1 MAPGTAWRRTVAER
15 PKPGASGV
23 APVRPRRARSVRA
36 RTTLGAGL
44 VVLAALVIGA
54 VAFVVVLRL
63 VLLDGVRTSAEA
75 GLEQV
80 SSRVEAD
87 GAAAVTGYEDVL
99 VQVIGDGGAV
109 LAHGEDADGDALPTA
124 DESRWTHD
132 GERWLLVAD
141 DVDLP
146 GGGEATLVYGATL
159 DQADTAVR
167 TAVVLLA
174 VGVPVLVLLLVA
186 VTWAVT
192 GRSLRPVERMRTEV
206 ETIRAAR
213 PDARVEVPDTG
224 DEVARLASTMNAM
237 LDRLER
243 SAESQRRFVS
253 DASHELRSPIASI
266 RQHAEVAVAHPERT
280 EVADLADVVR
290 SEAVRLQDLVT
301 GLLELSRLDE
311 GGIRTRRPVDL
322 DDLAL
327 DAVARARARS
337 TDGVAPERHGDAPAV
352 RVDGSA
358 ISAARVL
365 GDERVLA
372 GVVRNLVD
380 NAVRHASTRVAVSL
394 TEHDGSAVLT
404 VDDDGTGVPED
415 ERERVFERF
424 VRLDEARSRD
434 AGGAGLGLAIVR
446 DAVRAHGG
454 DTTVVASPLGGARFV
469 VRIAL
474 GG

>member
-1 MAPGTAWRRTVAER
+1 MAER
-15 PKPGASGV
+15 PVNPRASGP
-23 APVRPRRARSVRA
+23 ARSRPRRPRSVRA
-36 RTTLGAGL
+36 RTTLGAGV
-44 VVLAALVIGA
+44 VVLAALVLGA

-80 SSRVEAD
+80 SSRVETD

-109 LAHGEDADGDALPTA
+109 LAHGEDADGAALPTA

-146 GGGEATLVYGATL
+146 GGGEATLVYGTTL

-174 VGVPVLVLLLVA
+174 VGVPVLVLVLVA

-192 GRSLRPVERMRTEV
+192 GRSLRPVEQMRTKV

-237 LDRLER
+237 LDRLEL

-337 TDGVAPERHGDAPAV
+337 TAGDAPGRDGDAPAV

-454 DTTVVASPLGGARFV
+454 DTTVVTSPLGGARFV

>member
-1 MAPGTAWRRTVAER
+1 MAER
-15 PKPGASGV
+15 PVNPRASGP
-23 APVRPRRARSVRA
+23 ARSRPRRPRSVRA
-36 RTTLGAGL
+36 RTTLGAGV

-80 SSRVEAD
+80 SSRVETD

-109 LAHGEDADGDALPTA
+109 LAHGEDADGAALPTA

-146 GGGEATLVYGATL
+146 GGGEATLVYGTTL

-174 VGVPVLVLLLVA
+174 VGVPVLVLVLVA

-237 LDRLER
+237 LDRLEL

-337 TDGVAPERHGDAPAV
+337 TAGDAPARDGDAPAV

-454 DTTVVASPLGGARFV
+454 DTTVVTSPLGGARFV

>member
-1 MAPGTAWRRTVAER
+1 
-15 PKPGASGV
+15 
-23 APVRPRRARSVRA
+23 
-36 RTTLGAGL
+36 
-44 VVLAALVIGA
+44 
-54 VAFVVVLRL
+54 
-63 VLLDGVRTSAEA
+63 
-75 GLEQV
+75 
-80 SSRVEAD
+80 
-87 GAAAVTGYEDVL
+87 
-99 VQVIGDGGAV
+99 
-109 LAHGEDADGDALPTA
+109 
-124 DESRWTHD
+124 
-132 GERWLLVAD
+132 
-141 DVDLP
+141 
-146 GGGEATLVYGATL
+146 
-159 DQADTAVR
+159 
-167 TAVVLLA
+167 
-174 VGVPVLVLLLVA
+174 VPVLVLLLVA

-337 TDGVAPERHGDAPAV
+337 TAGVAPARDGDASTV

>member
-1 MAPGTAWRRTVAER
+1 MAER
-15 PKPGASGV
+15 PSPRSGTT
-23 APVRPRRARSVRA
+23 APTRSRRPRSVRA
-36 RTTLGAGL
+36 RTTLGAGA
-44 VVLAALVIGA
+44 VVLAALVVGA

-87 GAAAVTGYEDVL
+87 GVAAVTGYEDVL
-99 VQVIGDGGAV
+99 VQVVGDGGAV
-109 LAHGEDADGDALPTA
+109 LAHGEDADGAALPAA

-146 GGGEATLVYGATL
+146 GGGEAALVYGATL

-327 DAVARARARS
+327 DAVARARARAAATPPS
-337 TDGVAPERHGDAPAV
+337 DVDLPAV

-365 GDERVLA
+365 GDERVLT

-380 NAVRHASTRVAVSL
+380 NAVRHASARVAVSL

-404 VDDDGTGVPED
+404 VDDDGAGVPED
-415 ERERVFERF
+415 ERARVFERF

-454 DTTVVASPLGGARFV
+454 DTTVVTSPLGGARFV

>member
-1 MAPGTAWRRTVAER
+1 MAER
-15 PKPGASGV
+15 PKPGASG
-23 APVRPRRARSVRA
+23 AARSRPRRARSVRA
-36 RTTLGAGL
+36 RTTLGAGA

-280 EVADLADVVR
+280 EVADLADIVR

-311 GGIRTRRPVDL
+311 GGVRTRRPVDL

-337 TDGVAPERHGDAPAV
+337 TAGVAPERHGDAPVV

-454 DTTVVASPLGGARFV
+454 ETTVVASPLGGARFV
-469 VRIAL
+469 VHIAL

>member
-1 MAPGTAWRRTVAER
+1 MAER
-15 PKPGASGV
+15 PKPGASG
-23 APVRPRRARSVRA
+23 AARSRPRRARSVRA
-36 RTTLGAGL
+36 RTTLGAGV

-290 SEAVRLQDLVT
+290 SEAVRLQELVT

-337 TDGVAPERHGDAPAV
+337 TAGVAPARDGDAPVV

>member
-1 MAPGTAWRRTVAER
+1 MRATGWEPTVADR
-15 PKPGASGV
+15 GRT
-23 APVRPRRARSVRA
+23 RPRRFRSVRA
-36 RTTLGAGL
+36 RTTLGAGV
-44 VVLAALVIGA
+44 VVLAALVVGA
-54 VAFVVVLRL
+54 VGFVVVLRL
-63 VLLDGVRTSAEA
+63 VLLDGVRTAAEA

-80 SSRVEAD
+80 SSRVESD
-87 GAAAVTGYEDVL
+87 GAGAVTDYEDVL
-99 VQVIGDGGAV
+99 VQVIGDGGSV
-109 LAHGEDADGDALPTA
+109 LAHGEDADAPALSTA
-124 DESRWTHD
+124 DESRWSHD
-132 GERWLLVAD
+132 GERWLLVSD

-146 GGGEATLVYGATL
+146 GGGEATLVYGVSLEQT
-159 DQADTAVR
+159 DTAIR

-174 VGVPVLVLLLVA
+174 VGVPVLVLVLGV
-186 VTWAVT
+186 VTWSVT

-206 ETIRAAR
+206 ETIRAAQ
-213 PDARVEVPDTG
+213 PDARVVVPDTG
-224 DEVARLASTMNAM
+224 DEIARLATTMNAM
-237 LDRLER
+237 LDRLDR
-243 SAESQRRFVS
+243 SAAGQRRFVS

-266 RQHAEVAVAHPERT
+266 RQHAEVAAAHPDRT
-280 EVADLADVVR
+280 DVGEFSDVVR

-311 GGIRTRRPVDL
+311 GGTGTRRPVDL

-327 DAVARARARS
+327 DAVARARARVPAGATGDS
-337 TDGVAPERHGDAPAV
+337 TI
-352 RVDGSA
+352 RVDGSG

-365 GDERVLA
+365 GDERLLT

-380 NAVRHASTRVAVSL
+380 NAVRHAVSRVTVALVEL
-394 TEHDGSAVLT
+394 DGAAVLT
-404 VDDDGTGVPED
+404 VDDDGGGVPAG
-415 ERERVFERF
+415 ERDRVFERF

-454 DTTVVASPLGGARFV
+454 EATVTDSPLGGARFV

>member
-1 MAPGTAWRRTVAER
+1 MVPGTAWRRTVAER

-23 APVRPRRARSVRA
+23 APARPRRARSVRA
-36 RTTLGAGL
+36 RTTLGAGA

-174 VGVPVLVLLLVA
+174 AGVPVLVLLLVA

-337 TDGVAPERHGDAPAV
+337 TAGVAPARDGDAPTV

-394 TEHDGSAVLT
+394 TEHDGFAVLT

>member
-1 MAPGTAWRRTVAER
+1 MAER
-15 PKPGASGV
+15 PVNPRASGP
-23 APVRPRRARSVRA
+23 ARSRPRRPRSVRA
-36 RTTLGAGL
+36 RTTLGAGV

-80 SSRVEAD
+80 SSRVETD

-109 LAHGEDADGDALPTA
+109 LAHGEDADGAALPTA

-146 GGGEATLVYGATL
+146 GGGEATLVYGSTL

-174 VGVPVLVLLLVA
+174 VGVPVLVLVLVA

-192 GRSLRPVERMRTEV
+192 GRSLRPVEQMRTEV

-237 LDRLER
+237 LDRLEL

-266 RQHAEVAVAHPERT
+266 RQHAEVAVAHPGRT

-337 TDGVAPERHGDAPAV
+337 TAGDAPARDGDAPAV

-454 DTTVVASPLGGARFV
+454 DTSVVTSPLGGARFV

>member
-1 MAPGTAWRRTVAER
+1 VTAPT
-15 PKPGASGV
+15 
-23 APVRPRRARSVRA
+23 RPRRPRSVRA
-36 RTTLGAGL
+36 RTTLGAGV

-80 SSRVEAD
+80 SSRVESD

-109 LAHGEDADGDALPTA
+109 LAHGEDADGAALPTA

-141 DVDLP
+141 DVELP

-337 TDGVAPERHGDAPAV
+337 TAGVAPARDGDAPAV

-394 TEHDGSAVLT
+394 AEHDGSAVLM

-454 DTTVVASPLGGARFV
+454 DTTVVTSPLGGARFV

-474 GG
+474 GD

>member
-1 MAPGTAWRRTVAER
+1 MAER
-15 PKPGASGV
+15 PDNSRASG
-23 APVRPRRARSVRA
+23 AARSRPRRPRSVRA
-36 RTTLGAGL
+36 RTTLGAGV

-80 SSRVEAD
+80 SSRVETD

-109 LAHGEDADGDALPTA
+109 LAHGEDADGAALPTA

-146 GGGEATLVYGATL
+146 GGGQATLVYGATL

-213 PDARVEVPDTG
+213 HDARVDVPDTG

-337 TDGVAPERHGDAPAV
+337 TAGDAPARDGDAPAV

-404 VDDDGTGVPED
+404 VDDDGTGVPDD

-454 DTTVVASPLGGARFV
+454 DTTVVTSPLGGARFV

>member
-1 MAPGTAWRRTVAER
+1 MRATGWEPTVAER
-15 PKPGASGV
+15 G
-23 APVRPRRARSVRA
+23 RPRPRQFRSVRA
-36 RTTLGAGL
+36 RTTVGAGV
-44 VVLAALVIGA
+44 VVLAALVVGA
-54 VAFVVVLRL
+54 VGFVVVLRL
-63 VLLDGVRTSAEA
+63 VLLDGVRTAAET

-80 SSRVEAD
+80 SSRVESD
-87 GAAAVTGYEDVL
+87 GAGAVTEYEDVL
-99 VQVIGDGGAV
+99 VQVIGDGGSV
-109 LAHGEDADGDALPTA
+109 LAHGEDADAPALSTA
-124 DESRWTHD
+124 DESRWSHD
-132 GERWLLVAD
+132 GERWLLVSD

-146 GGGEATLVYGATL
+146 GGGEATLVYGVSLEQT
-159 DQADTAVR
+159 DTAVR

-174 VGVPVLVLLLVA
+174 VGVPVLVLVLGV
-186 VTWAVT
+186 VTWSVT

-206 ETIRAAR
+206 ETIRAAQ
-213 PDARVEVPDTG
+213 PDARVVVPDTG
-224 DEVARLASTMNAM
+224 DEIARLATTMNAM
-237 LDRLER
+237 LDRLDR
-243 SAESQRRFVS
+243 SAAGQRRFVS

-266 RQHAEVAVAHPERT
+266 RQHAEVAFAHPDRT
-280 EVADLADVVR
+280 DVGEFSDVVR

-311 GGIRTRRPVDL
+311 GGTGRRRPVDL

-327 DAVARARARS
+327 DAVARARARVPAGATGDS
-337 TDGVAPERHGDAPAV
+337 TI
-352 RVDGSA
+352 RVDGSG

-365 GDERVLA
+365 GDERLLT

-380 NAVRHASTRVAVSL
+380 NAVRHAVSRVTVALVEL
-394 TEHDGSAVLT
+394 GGAAVLT
-404 VDDDGTGVPED
+404 VDDDGAGVPAG
-415 ERERVFERF
+415 ERDRVFERF

-454 DTTVVASPLGGARFV
+454 EATVTDSPLGGARFV

>member
-1 MAPGTAWRRTVAER
+1 VVPGTAWRRTVAER
-15 PKPGASGV
+15 PKPGASG
-23 APVRPRRARSVRA
+23 AARSRPRRARSVRA
-36 RTTLGAGL
+36 RTTLGAGV

-99 VQVIGDGGAV
+99 VQVIGDGGVV

-206 ETIRAAR
+206 ETIRSAR

-337 TDGVAPERHGDAPAV
+337 TAGVAPARDGDASTV

>member
-1 MAPGTAWRRTVAER
+1 MAER
-15 PKPGASGV
+15 PVNPRASGP
-23 APVRPRRARSVRA
+23 ARSRPRRPRSVRA
-36 RTTLGAGL
+36 RTTLGAGV
-44 VVLAALVIGA
+44 VVLAALVLGA

-80 SSRVEAD
+80 SSRVETD

-109 LAHGEDADGDALPTA
+109 LAHGEDADGAALPTA

-146 GGGEATLVYGATL
+146 GGGEATLVYGTTL

-174 VGVPVLVLLLVA
+174 VGVPVLVLVLVA

-337 TDGVAPERHGDAPAV
+337 TAGDAPARDGDAPAV

-454 DTTVVASPLGGARFV
+454 DTTVVTSPLGGARFV

>member
-1 MAPGTAWRRTVAER
+1 MAER
-15 PKPGASGV
+15 PVNPRASGP
-23 APVRPRRARSVRA
+23 ARSRPRRPRSVRA
-36 RTTLGAGL
+36 RTTLGAGV
-44 VVLAALVIGA
+44 VVLAALVLGA

-80 SSRVEAD
+80 SSRVETD

-109 LAHGEDADGDALPTA
+109 LAHGEDADGAALPTA

-146 GGGEATLVYGATL
+146 GGGEATLVYGTTL

-174 VGVPVLVLLLVA
+174 VGVPVLVLVLVA

-192 GRSLRPVERMRTEV
+192 GRSLRPVEQMRTEV

-280 EVADLADVVR
+280 DVADLADVVR

-337 TDGVAPERHGDAPAV
+337 TAGDAPARDGDAPAV

-358 ISAARVL
+358 ISTARVL

-454 DTTVVASPLGGARFV
+454 DTTVVTSPLGGARFV

>member
-1 MAPGTAWRRTVAER
+1 MAER
-15 PKPGASGV
+15 PAPRVSGAT
-23 APVRPRRARSVRA
+23 PNRPRRPRSVRA
-36 RTTLGAGL
+36 RTTLGAGV

-54 VAFVVVLRL
+54 VAFVLVLRL

-109 LAHGEDADGDALPTA
+109 LAHGEDADGAALPTA

-167 TAVVLLA
+167 TAVALLA

-311 GGIRTRRPVDL
+311 GGIRTRRSVDL

-337 TDGVAPERHGDAPAV
+337 RAGDAPAQDGDAAAV

-454 DTTVVASPLGGARFV
+454 DTTVVTSPLGGARFV

>member
-1 MAPGTAWRRTVAER
+1 MAER
-15 PKPGASGV
+15 PKPRASG
-23 APVRPRRARSVRA
+23 AARSRPRRARSVRA

-99 VQVIGDGGAV
+99 VQVIGDGGVV

-124 DESRWTHD
+124 DESRSTHD

-159 DQADTAVR
+159 GQADTAVR

-206 ETIRAAR
+206 ETIRSAR

-337 TDGVAPERHGDAPAV
+337 TDGVAPERDGDAPAV

>member
-1 MAPGTAWRRTVAER
+1 
-15 PKPGASGV
+15 
-23 APVRPRRARSVRA
+23 
-36 RTTLGAGL
+36 
-44 VVLAALVIGA
+44 
-54 VAFVVVLRL
+54 
-63 VLLDGVRTSAEA
+63 
-75 GLEQV
+75 
-80 SSRVEAD
+80 
-87 GAAAVTGYEDVL
+87 
-99 VQVIGDGGAV
+99 
-109 LAHGEDADGDALPTA
+109 
-124 DESRWTHD
+124 
-132 GERWLLVAD
+132 
-141 DVDLP
+141 VDLP

-159 DQADTAVR
+159 EQADTAVH
-167 TAVVLLA
+167 TAVLLLA

-327 DAVARARARS
+327 DAVARARARV
-337 TDGVAPERHGDAPAV
+337 VAVPPADGDAPAV

-380 NAVRHASTRVAVSL
+380 NAVRHASARVVVSL
-394 TEHDGSAVLT
+394 TEDDGSAVLT

-454 DTTVVASPLGGARFV
+454 DATVVTSPLGGARFV

>member
-1 MAPGTAWRRTVAER
+1 MAER
-15 PKPGASGV
+15 PVNPRASGP
-23 APVRPRRARSVRA
+23 ARSRPRRPRSVRA
-36 RTTLGAGL
+36 RTTLGAGV
-44 VVLAALVIGA
+44 VVLAALVLGA

-80 SSRVEAD
+80 SSRVETD

-109 LAHGEDADGDALPTA
+109 LAHGEDADGAALPTA

-146 GGGEATLVYGATL
+146 GGGEATLVYGTTL

-174 VGVPVLVLLLVA
+174 VGVPVLVLVLVA

-192 GRSLRPVERMRTEV
+192 GRSLRPVEQMRTEV

-237 LDRLER
+237 LDRLEL

-280 EVADLADVVR
+280 DVADLADVVR

-337 TDGVAPERHGDAPAV
+337 TAGDAPARDGDAPAV

-358 ISAARVL
+358 ISTARVL

-424 VRLDEARSRD
+424 VRLDESRSRD

-454 DTTVVASPLGGARFV
+454 ETTVVASPLGGARFV

>member
-1 MAPGTAWRRTVAER
+1 MAER
-15 PKPGASGV
+15 PKPGASG
-23 APVRPRRARSVRA
+23 AARSRPRRARSVRA
-36 RTTLGAGL
+36 RTTLGAGV

-290 SEAVRLQDLVT
+290 SEAVRLQDLVI

-337 TDGVAPERHGDAPAV
+337 TAGVAPARDGDAPTV

>member
-1 MAPGTAWRRTVAER
+1 MRATGWEPTVADR
-15 PKPGASGV
+15 GRT
-23 APVRPRRARSVRA
+23 RPRRFRSVRA
-36 RTTLGAGL
+36 RTTLGAGV
-44 VVLAALVIGA
+44 VVLAALVVGA
-54 VAFVVVLRL
+54 VGFVVVLRL
-63 VLLDGVRTSAEA
+63 VLLDGVRTAAEA

-80 SSRVEAD
+80 SSRVESD
-87 GAAAVTGYEDVL
+87 GAGAVTDYEDVL
-99 VQVIGDGGAV
+99 VQVIGDGGSV
-109 LAHGEDADGDALPTA
+109 LAHGEDADAPALSTA
-124 DESRWTHD
+124 DESRWSHD
-132 GERWLLVAD
+132 GERWLLVSD

-146 GGGEATLVYGATL
+146 GGGEATLVYGVSLEQT
-159 DQADTAVR
+159 DTAIR

-174 VGVPVLVLLLVA
+174 VGVPVLVLVLGV
-186 VTWAVT
+186 VTWSVT

-206 ETIRAAR
+206 ETIRAAQ
-213 PDARVEVPDTG
+213 PDARVVVPDTG
-224 DEVARLASTMNAM
+224 DEIARLATTMNAM
-237 LDRLER
+237 LDRLDR
-243 SAESQRRFVS
+243 SAAGQRRFVS

-266 RQHAEVAVAHPERT
+266 RQHAEVAAAHPDRT
-280 EVADLADVVR
+280 DVGEFSDVVR

-311 GGIRTRRPVDL
+311 GGTGTRRPVDL

-327 DAVARARARS
+327 DAVARARARVPAGATGDS
-337 TDGVAPERHGDAPAV
+337 TI
-352 RVDGSA
+352 RVDGSG

-365 GDERVLA
+365 GDERLLT

-380 NAVRHASTRVAVSL
+380 NAVRHAVSRVTVALV
-394 TEHDGSAVLT
+394 ERDGAAVLT
-404 VDDDGTGVPED
+404 VDDDGAGVPAG
-415 ERERVFERF
+415 ERDRVFERF

-454 DTTVVASPLGGARFV
+454 EATVTDSSLGGARFV

>member
-1 MAPGTAWRRTVAER
+1 MAER
-15 PKPGASGV
+15 PSPRASGA
-23 APVRPRRARSVRA
+23 APSRPRRPRSVRA
-36 RTTLGAGL
+36 RTTLGAGV

-109 LAHGEDADGDALPTA
+109 LAHGEDADGAALPTA
-124 DESRWTHD
+124 DESRWTND

-174 VGVPVLVLLLVA
+174 VGVPVLVFLLVA

-206 ETIRAAR
+206 DTIRAAR

-280 EVADLADVVR
+280 EVTDLADVVR

-327 DAVARARARS
+327 DAVARARQQSTVGVVPAR
-337 TDGVAPERHGDAPAV
+337 DGAAPAV

-380 NAVRHASTRVAVSL
+380 NAVRHARTHVAVSL

-454 DTTVVASPLGGARFV
+454 DTTVVPSPLGGARFV

>member
-1 MAPGTAWRRTVAER
+1 MAER
-15 PKPGASGV
+15 PVNPRASGP
-23 APVRPRRARSVRA
+23 ARSRPRRPRSVRA
-36 RTTLGAGL
+36 RTTLGAGV
-44 VVLAALVIGA
+44 VVLAALVLGA

-80 SSRVEAD
+80 SSRVETD

-109 LAHGEDADGDALPTA
+109 LAHGEDADGAALPTA

-146 GGGEATLVYGATL
+146 GGGEATLVYGTTL

-174 VGVPVLVLLLVA
+174 VGVPVLVLVLVA

-192 GRSLRPVERMRTEV
+192 GRSLRPVEQMRTEV

-237 LDRLER
+237 LDRLEL
-243 SAESQRRFVS
+243 SAASQRRFVS

-301 GLLELSRLDE
+301 GLLQLSRLDE

-337 TDGVAPERHGDAPAV
+337 TAGDAPARDGDAPAV

-454 DTTVVASPLGGARFV
+454 DTTVVTSPLGGARFV

>member
-1 MAPGTAWRRTVAER
+1 VAER
-15 PKPGASGV
+15 PKPGASG
-23 APVRPRRARSVRA
+23 AARSRPRRARSVRA
-36 RTTLGAGL
+36 RTTFGAGA

-80 SSRVEAD
+80 SSRVEAG

-99 VQVIGDGGAV
+99 VQVIGDGGVV

-132 GERWLLVAD
+132 GERWLLLAD

-311 GGIRTRRPVDL
+311 GGVRTRRPVDL

-337 TDGVAPERHGDAPAV
+337 TAGGAPERDGDAPAV

-372 GVVRNLVD
+372 GMVRNLVD

>member
-1 MAPGTAWRRTVAER
+1 MVPGTAWRRTVAER
-15 PKPGASGV
+15 PKPGASG
-23 APVRPRRARSVRA
+23 AARSRPRRARSVRA
-36 RTTLGAGL
+36 RTTLGAGV

-99 VQVIGDGGAV
+99 VQVIGDGGVV

-132 GERWLLVAD
+132 GERWLLLAD

-311 GGIRTRRPVDL
+311 GGVRTRRPVDL

-337 TDGVAPERHGDAPAV
+337 TAGGAPERDGDAPAV

-454 DTTVVASPLGGARFV
+454 ETTVVASPLGGARFV